1 MALGVRPTLPY
12 LKKDAIFI
20 HSVLGFVPNSPV
32 PAFPHGHVHP
42 ATQNLRGT
50 ARAAFRSRKLSLTER
65 WQMQTHRRLMA
76 PLSGS
81 GFDLWRFSPRS
92 SGSGARE
99 GVVHADNVALCCTDY
114 RLRQAIVDRTCQ
126 WTMSM
131 EHVRSNMQRHEYLTY
146 TLLSTHFKAS
156 CLHYN

>member
-1 MALGVRPTLPY
+1 MRFHPQL
-12 LKKDAIFI
+12 
-20 HSVLGFVPNSPV
+20 LGFLPKSSV
-32 PAFPHGHVHP
+32 PAFLMVHVHP

-65 WQMQTHRRLMA
+65 WQMQTHRRLKA
-76 PLSGS
+76 PLLAS
-81 GFDLWRFSPRS
+81 GFDLWGFSPRS

-99 GVVHADNVALCCTDY
+99 GVEHADNVALCCTDY
-114 RLRQAIVDRTCQ
+114 RSRQAIVDRTCQ